1 MKWLAALLLP
11 LIATF
16 AQAQTTLHDDLGLDY
31 LAQVGP
37 HPTAEPL
44 VIFLHGYGANE
55 DDLFV
60 LREHL
65 PARYSYLSV
74 QAPMPLGEG
83 RYQWFSK
90 TSGDGPYDG
99 VEEEVSRSLTRLRTF
114 VAKAG
119 AKYQVAPNR
128 IYLVGFSQGAM
139 MSYELALRYPQA
151 VAGIAALSGKLTAGL
166 QAALPGLK
174 GFDALTVFIGHGTA
188 DPVLTYQDATDAR
201 HALLKAGIKAEFH
214 AYPGV
219 GHSIS
224 LTETQDLAKWLQ
236 RSAEGAA
243 H

>member
-11 LIATF
+11 LLATF
-16 AQAQTTLHDDLGLDY
+16 AQAQPTLQNDLGLNY
-31 LAQVGP
+31 LEQLAP
-37 HPTAEPL
+37 HPAAEPL

-60 LREHL
+60 LRERL
-65 PARYSYLSV
+65 PASYSYLSV

-90 TSGDGPYDG
+90 TPVDGPYDG
-99 VEEEVSRSLTRLRTF
+99 VEEEVGRSLSRLRTF
-114 VAKAG
+114 VARAG
-119 AKYQVAPNR
+119 DKYQVAPNR

-139 MSYELALRYPQA
+139 MSYELALRYPQS

-166 QAALPGLK
+166 QASLPSLK
-174 GFDALTVFIGHGTA
+174 GFDSLAVFIGHGTA
-188 DPVLTYQDATDAR
+188 DPVLTYQEATDAR
-201 HALLKAGIKAEFH
+201 NALLKAGVNADFH

-224 LTETQDLAKWLQ
+224 VTQIQDLAKWLK
-236 RSAEGAA
+236 GAA
-243 H
+243 NGAAR